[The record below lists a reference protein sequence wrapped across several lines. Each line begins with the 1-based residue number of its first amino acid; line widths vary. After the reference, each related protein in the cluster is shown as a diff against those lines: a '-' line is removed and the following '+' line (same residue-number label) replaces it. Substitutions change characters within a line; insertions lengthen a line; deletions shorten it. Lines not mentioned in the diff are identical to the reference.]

1 MAHHASPRLRRRDCL
16 LLLNGVLLGGTG
28 ALAGCSSGSGG
39 MPPEQFEGM
48 MPDGI
53 VNMQQVQAA
62 YIGSGSTG
70 TGTLSFQGQTY
81 PFSVSGL
88 GVGGIGVSEIQAQGY
103 VYHLRNVLQ
112 FPGTYGQARYGFA
125 IGQSSAGDLMLQ
137 NPAGVIMR
145 LRARREG
152 LMLSLGADAM
162 VISMQ

>member
-1 MAHHASPRLRRRDCL
+1 MAHLESLRLRRRDCL
-16 LLLNGVLLGGTG
+16 MLLGGTA
-28 ALAGCSSGSGG
+28 ALAGCASGGGG

-48 MPDGI
+48 MPDGM
-53 VNMQQVQAA
+53 VQMRQVQAA

-88 GVGGIGVSEIQAQGY
+88 GVGGIGVSEIEAQGY

-125 IGQSSAGDLMLQ
+125 IGQTSGGDLMLQ
-137 NPAGVIMR
+137 NPSGVIMR

-162 VISMQ
+162 VITMQ